1 MKESTNPAQIGDENL
16 SSTMDDRAKR
26 ICDECGVSREEAI
39 YYLDGFLWDVDAAIE
54 ACRSQTL
61 QLPSLT
67 LESSPGNE
75 KSAPEAPYKPPLM
88 TDSRPSSSQPP
99 NQLRNELI
107 KSFCEAAFGF
117 GATVEEAI
125 QYLERRDW
133 DPNKAFNCFFEERR
147 RTPSQRKSNP
157 QTYRPTTGRSN
168 TKLTIGRSNSQD
180 ASPLMGLASSSQSY
194 QKGFSGDKASM
205 AEAKSEL
212 MQDFLRRLPLPSQFQ
227 NHLTEGQSSGKEVDP
242 TGSLEEG
249 GGEYIPEAR
258 PLMASTHVK
267 IQDIQESTSLAQIKE
282 GTLSPPMVS
291 EESPEAQPSPTVS
304 NLSMSSGQLP
314 DSPEQPCQLKREYI
328 DSFCEAAG
336 GFTRDEAIAYLRLCN
351 WDVNQAVG
359 CLIEDDPYEEETS
372 DVQASHGSQNQ
383 GYLEEDE
390 TGSFSS
396 SRIAKL
402 PYLNLCSPINA
413 GSSETGNVTVAIPG
427 NVSSH
432 VEVENL
438 KDNGVEEDSST
449 EITHVPITT
458 TIEIW
463 MADGGSGTQ
472 AWIPFRSDQ
481 TVRDIRNSVEA
492 LSPAANN
499 RDYYFKSD
507 TGVEYKD
514 LNTTVHTITSG
525 SRGSTTLH
533 QLYYT

>member
-147 RTPSQRKSNP
+147 RTPSQRN
-157 QTYRPTTGRSN
+157 
-168 TKLTIGRSNSQD
+168 
-180 ASPLMGLASSSQSY
+180 
-194 QKGFSGDKASM
+194 
-205 AEAKSEL
+205 
-212 MQDFLRRLPLPSQFQ
+212 
-227 NHLTEGQSSGKEVDP
+227 GKEVDP

-328 DSFCEAAG
+328 DSFCEVANGASPK
-336 GFTRDEAIAYLRLCN
+336 EAIA
-351 WDVNQAVG
+351 
-359 CLIEDDPYEEETS
+359 CLNRCK
-372 DVQASHGSQNQ
+372 G
-383 GYLEEDE
+383 
-390 TGSFSS
+390 
-396 SRIAKL
+396 
-402 PYLNLCSPINA
+402 NLVDAISYFFEN
-413 GSSETGNVTVAIPG
+413 GSSQMG
-427 NVSSH
+427 
-432 VEVENL
+432 
-438 KDNGVEEDSST
+438 
-449 EITHVPITT
+449 
-458 TIEIW
+458 
-463 MADGGSGTQ
+463 